1 MYKPIPFIRKRLKMT
16 DGTTKPC
23 LYGWCNFQLPATRL
37 HYSDDLFLYIMPQIQ
52 NENFNKYVYV
62 KCTTHIISLNVND
75 IFTNTPGKLSLEVNN
90 LVYGGYWNTPTGTEA
105 QFDTIPN
112 LNNAETKTELLSF
125 VNGLKNKKLKQILN
139 RIIYLLT
146 QQHTSPYTNEEYQ
159 TEEQRQAFVNHF
171 IIHGTDT
178 DEFFNNIKTAA
189 LSGNNYPQA
198 VIILTNQYQKVI
210 PDGVAPYG
218 YYNDTP
224 DIAQITSSDTRT
236 MPTMGIT
243 IDSSTDEIFHIYWTT
258 YKGV

>member
-23 LYGWCNFQLPATRL
+23 LYGWCSWKLPATRL
-37 HYSDDLFLYIMPQIQ
+37 YDSADLFLYNMPQIH
-52 NENFNKYVYV
+52 NEDFNKYVYV
-62 KCTTHIISLNVND
+62 KCTTHIISLNIDD
-75 IFTNTPGKLSLEVNN
+75 IFSNHPNELSLKVNN
-90 LVYGGYWNTPTGTEA
+90 LMYGGYWNTPARMEA

-112 LNNAETKTELLSF
+112 LNNAETKTELLTF
-125 VNGLKNKKLKQILN
+125 VNGLKNQKLKQILN

-146 QQHTSPYTNEEYQ
+146 QQQTSPYTNADYQ
-159 TEEQRQAFVNHF
+159 TEEQRQSFVNHF

-178 DEFFNNIKTAA
+178 DDFFNNINTAA
-189 LSGNNYPQA
+189 ISGNNYPQA
-198 VIILTNQYQKVI
+198 VIILTNQYQNVI
-210 PDGVAPYG
+210 KEGVAPYG

-224 DIAQITSSDTRT
+224 DVAQITFSATRT

-243 IDSSTDEIFHIYWTT
+243 IDTNTIEVFHIYWTT

>member
-23 LYGWCNFQLPATRL
+23 LYGWCSWKLPATRL
-37 HYSDDLFLYIMPQIQ
+37 RPSSDLFLYAIPQIQ

-62 KCTTHIISLNVND
+62 KCTTHIISLNIND
-75 IFTNTPGKLSLEVNN
+75 IFTNNPEELSLDVDN
-90 LVYGGYWNTPTGTEA
+90 LVYGGCWNAPDRTDA

-112 LNNAETKTELLSF
+112 LNNAETTTELLAF
-125 VNGLKNKKLKQILN
+125 INGLKNPKLKQILN
-139 RIIYLLT
+139 RIIYLIT
-146 QQHTSPYTNEEYQ
+146 QQPTTPYANDEYQ
-159 TEEQRQAFVNHF
+159 TAEQRHKYINHF
-171 IIHGTDT
+171 IIHGNDT
-178 DEFFNNIKTAA
+178 DDFFNNINTAA

-198 VIILTNQYQKVI
+198 VIILTNQYSNVI
-210 PDGVAPYG
+210 KDGVAPYG

-224 DIAQITSSDTRT
+224 DIAQITFSDTRT

-243 IDSSTDEIFHIYWTT
+243 IDSSTGEIFHIYWTT

>member
-23 LYGWCNFQLPATRL
+23 LYGWCNWKLPATRL
-37 HYSDDLFLYIMPQIQ
+37 YYSRDLFLYNIPQIN
-52 NENFNKYVYV
+52 NEDFNKYVNV
-62 KCTTHIISLNVND
+62 KCTTHIISLNIND
-75 IFTNTPGKLSLEVNN
+75 IFINNPEELSIKVSSAE
-90 LVYGGYWNTPTGTEA
+90 YGGSWNALGNTNK

-125 VNGLKNKKLKQILN
+125 VNGLKNQKLKQILN

-146 QQHTSPYTNEEYQ
+146 QQQTSPYTNVDYQ
-159 TEEQRQAFVNHF
+159 TEERRQAYVNHF
-171 IIHGTDT
+171 IIHGSETD
-178 DEFFNNIKTAA
+178 DFFNNINTAA

-198 VIILTNQYQKVI
+198 VIILTNQYQNIIK
-210 PDGVAPYG
+210 DGVAPYG

-224 DIAQITSSDTRT
+224 DIAEITFEGSRT

-243 IDSSTDEIFHIYWTT
+243 IDSNTSEVFHIYWTT